1 MIRTPNVRTVALL
14 SALLPA
20 VLVAACS
27 SGGGNANSTNAA
39 ASNNSNVAVVVNN
52 NSNANAS
59 ANANQAGAG
68 NNAAAKPKLNVN
80 TASGS
85 ELLAAIPGMGN
96 KMVHEFEE
104 YRPYTSIQQFRREI
118 GKYVSAEQVA
128 EYEKYVYVPIKP
140 NDADAATLQQIP
152 GLDASEAQAL
162 VAARPFASNEA
173 FLTKLAASVS
183 EAELAVART
192 YLSNQ

>member
-1 MIRTPNVRTVALL
+1 MIRPSNVRTLTLL
-14 SALLPA
+14 SALLLA
-20 VLVAACS
+20 SLVSACS

-39 ASNNSNVAVVVNN
+39 ASNNSNVAAVVNTP
-52 NSNANAS
+52 SANT
-59 ANANQAGAG
+59 NANQSGAG
-68 NNAAAKPKLNVN
+68 NTAKAKLNVN

-85 ELLAAIPGMGN
+85 ELLAALPGMGN

-128 EYEKYVYVPIKP
+128 EYEKYIFVPIKP
-140 NDADAATLQQIP
+140 NDADAATFQQIP
-152 GLDASEAQAL
+152 GLDANEAQAL
-162 VAARPFASNEA
+162 VAAQPYASNEA

>member
-1 MIRTPNVRTVALL
+1 MIRPSNVRTLTLL
-14 SALLPA
+14 SALLLA
-20 VLVAACS
+20 LLVSACS

-39 ASNNSNVAVVVNN
+39 ASNNSNVAVVNTP
-52 NSNANAS
+52 NANA
-59 ANANQAGAG
+59 NATATQSGAG
-68 NNAAAKPKLNVN
+68 NTTAKAKLNVN
-80 TASGS
+80 TASDS

-104 YRPYTSIQQFRREI
+104 YRPYASIQQFRREI

-128 EYEKYVYVPIKP
+128 EYEKYIYVPIKP

-152 GLDASEAQAL
+152 GLDANEAQAL
-162 VAARPFASNEA
+162 IAARPYASNEA
-173 FLTKLAASVS
+173 FLTKLGASVS
-183 EAELAVART
+183 EAELAIART

>member
-1 MIRTPNVRTVALL
+1 MIRPSNVRTLTLL
-14 SALLPA
+14 SALLLLA
-20 VLVAACS
+20 LSVSACS
-27 SGGGNANSTNAA
+27 AGGGNANSTNAV
-39 ASNNSNVAVVVNN
+39 ASNNSNVAVVNTPN
-52 NSNANAS
+52 
-59 ANANQAGAG
+59 ANANQLGAG
-68 NNAAAKPKLNVN
+68 DTAAKAKLNVN
-80 TASGS
+80 TASKS
-85 ELLAAIPGMGN
+85 DLLAAIPGMGN

-128 EYEKYVYVPIKP
+128 EYEKYVYVSIKP
-140 NDADAATLQQIP
+140 NDADEATLRQIP
-152 GLDASEAQAL
+152 GLDANEAQAL
-162 VAARPFASNEA
+162 VAARPYASNEA